1 MLYRLKLLI
10 VDDEPDTR
18 EALKLVLVHSRAQV
32 IAVATPGEGLE
43 QLQTHRPDVII
54 SDIGM
59 PQMDGYEFIRLV
71 RNLPAELGGQTPAV
85 ALTAFNLWAERTRAL
100 SAGFQ
105 KHLAKPY
112 DLQEL
117 IETVAGLAARPLA

>member
-18 EALKLVLVHSRAQV
+18 EVLKLVLVHSREQV
-32 IAVATPGEGLE
+32 IAVATPSEGLE

-100 SAGFQ
+100 KAGFQ

-117 IETVAGLAARPLA
+117 IETVAGLAGRPLA